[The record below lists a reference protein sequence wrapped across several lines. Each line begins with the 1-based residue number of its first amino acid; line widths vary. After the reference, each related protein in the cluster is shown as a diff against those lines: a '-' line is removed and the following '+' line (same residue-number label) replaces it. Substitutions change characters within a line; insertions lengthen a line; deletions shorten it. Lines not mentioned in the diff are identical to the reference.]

1 MSRFVGVDVAKN
13 TFDVATHLPNGKHK
27 TKAKLANDS
36 KGFKEFEAWL
46 QKQVEPSALIVMEA
60 TSIYHLELAEF
71 IYNKGYRVCVVNPAT
86 THAYADSELR
96 RIKTD
101 KSDAK
106 LIADFAREK
115 NEKLQL
121 WAPEPL
127 KYRQL
132 KALVRRL
139 DDLQEMERMERNRLD
154 VSDEKVKASINSV
167 LHHIEKEIAETHKAI
182 KNHIDDDPDMRE
194 MRDLIVTIDGIGEK
208 TIERLLAELG
218 DLRKYDDPRKL
229 VAAAGLNP
237 KLHDSG
243 KLKGRSTISKIGSV
257 SVRAG
262 LYMPGLVALQHNEA
276 IKAMKDR
283 LKANGKAPKQIICA
297 AMRKLLHFVYGV
309 LKSGQPYD
317 PKIALAR

>member
-1 MSRFVGVDVAKN
+1 MTRFVGVDVAKN
-13 TFDVATHLPNGKHK
+13 TFDIATHLPNGKHK
-27 TKAKLANDS
+27 TKAKLSNDA

-46 QKQVEPSALIVMEA
+46 NKHVESSALIVMEA
-60 TSIYHLELAEF
+60 TSVYHLELAEF
-71 IYNKGYRVCVVNPAT
+71 VYNKGYQVCVVNPAT
-86 THAYADSELR
+86 AHSYAGSELR

-106 LIADFAREK
+106 LLADFAREK
-115 NEKLQL
+115 NEKLKL

-127 KYRQL
+127 RYRQL
-132 KALVRRL
+132 KAMVRRL
-139 DDLQEMERMERNRLD
+139 DDLQEIEQMERNRLE

-167 LHHIEKEIAETHKAI
+167 LRHIEKEITETHKTI
-182 KNHIDDDPDMRE
+182 KKHIDDDPDMRQ
-194 MRDLIVTIDGIGEK
+194 MRDLIVTIDGIGQK

-243 KLKGRSTISKIGSV
+243 QLKGRSTISKIGSV
-257 SVRAG
+257 RVRAG
-262 LYMPGLVALQHNEA
+262 LYMPGLVALKHNEA

-297 AMRKLLHFVYGV
+297 AMRKLLHFVYAV

-317 PKIALAR
+317 PNFALVR

>member
-1 MSRFVGVDVAKN
+1 MSSFVGVDVAKN
-13 TFDVATHLPNGKHK
+13 TFDIATHLPNGKHK
-27 TKAKLANDS
+27 TKAKLANDP

-60 TSIYHLELAEF
+60 TSVYHLELAEF
-71 IYNKGYRVCVVNPAT
+71 VYNKGYRVCVVNPAT
-86 THAYADSELR
+86 THAYAGSELR

-115 NEKLQL
+115 DEKLQL

-139 DDLQEMERMERNRLD
+139 DDLQEMEQMELNRLE
-154 VSDEKVKASINSV
+154 VSDEKVKGSINSV
-167 LHHIEKEIAETHKAI
+167 LRHIEKEIAETHKTI
-182 KNHIDDDPDMRE
+182 KKHIDDDSDMRE
-194 MRDLIVTIDGIGEK
+194 MRDLIVTIDGIGQK
-208 TIERLLAELG
+208 TLERLLAELG

-237 KLHDSG
+237 KLQDSG
-243 KLKGRSTISKIGSV
+243 LLKGRTVISKIGSAR
-257 SVRAG
+257 VRAG
-262 LYMPGLVALQHNEA
+262 LYMPGLVALQHNKA
-276 IKAMKDR
+276 IMAMKDR

-317 PKIALAR
+317 AKLALAR

>member
-229 VAAAGLNP
+229 VAVAGLNP